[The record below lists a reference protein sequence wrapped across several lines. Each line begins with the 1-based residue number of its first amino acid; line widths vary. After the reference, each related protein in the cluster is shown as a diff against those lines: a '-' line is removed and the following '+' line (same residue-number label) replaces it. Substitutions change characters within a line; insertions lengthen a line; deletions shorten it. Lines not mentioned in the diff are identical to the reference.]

1 MFMQKTFKTVT
12 RSINRYCSTILFGLS
27 LSFLSVSNVHAIPA
41 QVPLY
46 LSQAATPIMMLNM
59 STDHQ
64 LYFKVYDDY
73 GDITDTR
80 PTIGGVANPN
90 YLKNVGDGVAD
101 KTYVHGYD
109 YYGYF
114 DSKKCYIYSTANSRF
129 EPSRVVDASAN
140 NVGYC
145 NYNNGA
151 TVVTNEWSGN
161 FLNWATMTRIDIV
174 RKILYGGLRQPS
186 KDTSTLTVLERA
198 YLPSDAHA
206 FTKYYDG
213 ADLAKLTPLFTSG
226 VIPTGV
232 TGSTDSGITFCNVT
246 GEDDGQYSQTSTK
259 APLIRVA
266 KGNYSLW
273 ASSERWQCR
282 WGTGSG
288 SASTLGKN
296 GNKSGSTQIYA
307 YDYAP
312 VKGDTSKSLSVTG
325 LNTEG
330 EFVVRVQVCKDATL
344 TEDNC
349 RQYPSATYRN
359 KPAGLLQIYGETN
372 ELNFGLIT
380 GSHGR
385 NKDGGVLRKN
395 VGNILDEVNADTDGT
410 FKSVPAGGGII
421 NTLNLLRMFGYSW
434 SIGDAG
440 SYSNTSTG
448 GDSCTYG
455 LSGFPNGNCSN
466 WGNPQSEIYYESLR
480 YLSGLTATPAFTW
493 SGNEDNHYIAGLTHA
508 SWTAPVTNNNY
519 CAPLSIL
526 QFNSSTNSYDSG
538 SDSDYPGIS
547 GIGLADTAAMDAKTD
562 EVGGFEGIT
571 NTFRFVGKIIGGT
584 GTDVDQL
591 CTAKKITALSKV
603 SGTCPDSPRLEG
615 GYGMVGLARYARD
628 VGLKINGVTKW
639 MDKNRYGN
647 FTNPVRTYA
656 VALAPSVPKVEVPVP
671 GTTTGQKI
679 IIQPACRNISNSPAT
694 NCAIVDFKVVDQTS
708 NKLDDNPD
716 FPETKNIS
724 ASYGILYVS
733 WEDSEQGGDYDQD
746 MWGVIKYAITNSRVY
761 IKTQVLAQSST
772 QPLGFGYILTGTK
785 DIVSGNTSDGFH
797 VHSGILNFQDGK
809 ECLNT
814 DNNRCTCRLGT
825 GSDTAFDICAGG
837 SNQQKADIGGR
848 KKAYAVAGSAT
859 TASFLPSPLYYA
871 AKWGGYDSKFEQ
883 QNLANLDTA
892 IKARDPSDSFFYATD
907 PSALEVQLK
916 TAFESISKDI
926 RSAGGVATN
935 NPRLSNDAFLFQT
948 KFNTSDWSGELLA
961 LKFDTN
967 GLLLRDSK
975 GDPVVQTSTKDSGKM
990 PINES
995 NRTVYTNKLTPSP
1008 ISNSSYPVDVV
1019 SLSWANL
1026 NSAQQNALRLSSEAS
1041 DATYAVA
1048 KKRVDWL
1055 LGNAKDEQS
1064 DSNNAGVLRSRTSAV
1079 GARNILGD
1087 LVNSSPVYVGADDY
1101 NFSRLPAKVSTGQT
1115 YDDFVKTKAKL
1126 TPLIFVGS
1134 NDGMV
1139 HAFNASYKDT
1149 SGNIQTSNMFKEQ
1162 YAYIPQ
1168 IVFSLPASTLSTDT
1182 RLAKL
1187 SGTDYGRSGNPH
1199 KYIVDGPIVTSDVW
1213 IPDDV
1218 NNVVG
1223 VNSTGK
1229 WKTIIV
1235 GTLGA
1240 GGRGIY
1246 ALDITDRAKP
1256 VVLFEF
1262 TDLTCKV
1269 AVTDPTTCSEANKYY
1284 PSLGYVLG
1292 APVITQLPNKRFA
1305 VIFGNG
1311 DTTGT
1316 AATQKSSLFV
1326 IDIAAPFNPAFSKVI
1341 PTDNNDIAV
1350 AGIGLSAPEVLPNS
1364 IGQGMKVYA
1373 GDLSGNLW
1381 AFDLSSSN
1389 PDDWIKTT
1397 AHYLL
1402 FQAKD
1407 LNNVIQPIFAAP
1419 TIGYNLEKKSLMVY
1433 FGTGKY
1439 YETGDNV
1446 ANAAP
1451 VHSLYAI
1458 ADIGTTVLKG
1468 SLKPKGIVTG
1478 TSSTTP
1484 SFATRSEDLSKKPT
1498 WSTNN
1503 GWYLDLP
1510 STGERITTTPVL
1522 IDDKVIFPT
1531 LVPSP
1536 DACVAGGNNWIMEMT
1551 ATGVLPYKNKT
1562 VLDPTSNKYRNGLIL
1577 GNLATGRKAD
1587 GNGSALGSTTDG
1599 AIIEEKM
1606 SLEPG
1611 TTGRQSWRQLR

>member
-1 MFMQKTFKTVT
+1 MFMQITTKATT
-12 RSINRYCSTILFGLS
+12 RFIDRNYLKALFGLTI
-27 LSFLSVSNVHAIPA
+27 SFLYVGYVNAIPA

-46 LSQAATPIMMLNM
+46 LAQAATPIMMLNM

-80 PTIGGVANPN
+80 STIAGVNNPN
-90 YLKNVGDGVAD
+90 YLKNTGDGVAD
-101 KTYVHGYD
+101 TTYITGYD

-114 DSKKCYIYSTANSRF
+114 DGKKCYVYSTANSRF
-129 EPSRVVDASAN
+129 EPSRAVDSTN
-140 NVGYC
+140 YC

-151 TVVTNEWSGN
+151 AAVTNEWSGN

-174 RKILYGGLRQPS
+174 RKILYGGLRQAS
-186 KDTSTLTVLERA
+186 NDTASLTVLERA

-206 FTKYYDG
+206 FTKYYNG
-213 ADLAKLTPLFTSG
+213 ADLAKLTPAFTSG
-226 VIPTGV
+226 SVPTAIA
-232 TGSTDSGITFCNVT
+232 GSKDSGITFCNVT
-246 GEDDGQYSQTSTK
+246 GEDDGKYSQTSTK

-288 SASTLGKN
+288 SDSTLGKN
-296 GNKSGSTQIYA
+296 GNDPTKTGIYA

-312 VKGDTSKSLSVTG
+312 VKGDTTKSLSVTG
-325 LNTEG
+325 LGTAG
-330 EFVVRVQVCKDATL
+330 EYVVRVQVCKDATL
-344 TEDNC
+344 AEDNC

-410 FKSVPAGGGII
+410 FKSVPADGGII

-440 SYSNTSTG
+440 SYGNTTTG

-455 LSGFPNGNCSN
+455 LETFPNGNCSN

-480 YLSGLTATPAFTW
+480 YLSGLTATSQYTW
-493 SGNEDNHYIAGLTHA
+493 SGNEDDHYIAGLKHA
-508 SWTAPVTNNNY
+508 SWKAPVTNTNY

-547 GIGLADTAAMDAKTD
+547 GIGLADTAAMDKKTD
-562 EVGGFEGIT
+562 EVGTFEGIT
-571 NTFRFVGKIIGGT
+571 NTLRFVGKIIGGS

-591 CTAKKITALSKV
+591 CTAKNITALSKV

-615 GYGMVGLARYARD
+615 GYGMVGLARFARD

-639 MDKNRYGN
+639 VEKNRYGVY
-647 FTNPVRTYA
+647 TNPVRTYA

-679 IIQPACRNISNSPAT
+679 IIQPACRNISNNPAT
-694 NCAIVDFKVVDQTS
+694 NCAIVDFKVVDQQSNALTS
-708 NKLDDNPD
+708 NAD
-716 FPETKNIS
+716 FPETSTTSTN
-724 ASYGILYVS
+724 YGILYVS

-746 MWGVIKYAITNSRVY
+746 MWGVIKYAITGSRVY

-785 DIVSGNTSDGFH
+785 DIITGNTSDGFH
-797 VHSGILNFQDGK
+797 VHSGILNFTDGK

-814 DNNRCTCRLGT
+814 DNHRCTCRLGT
-825 GSDTAFDICAGG
+825 GSDTAFNICAGV
-837 SNQQKADIGGR
+837 SAQQKIDTGASKR
-848 KKAYAVAGSAT
+848 VYAVSTAT

-871 AKWGGYDSKFEQ
+871 AKWGGYDSKFQE

-892 IKARDPSDSFFYATD
+892 IANRNPSDSFFYATD
-907 PSALEVQLK
+907 PSALEIQLK

-961 LKFDTN
+961 LKFDSN
-967 GLLLRDSK
+967 GLLVRNSN
-975 GDPVVQTSTKDSGKM
+975 GDPIVQASTKDSGRM
-990 PINES
+990 PTNEVG
-995 NRTVYTNKLTPSP
+995 RTVYTNYLTPSP
-1008 ISNSSYPVDVV
+1008 ISATSSYPVAVDT
-1019 SLSWANL
+1019 LSWSKF
-1026 NSAQQNALRLSSEAS
+1026 NSSQKKALQLSSES
-1041 DATYAVA
+1041 TDAQAQ
-1048 KKRVDWL
+1048 KRVDWL

-1064 DSNNAGVLRSRTSAV
+1064 DSNSSGVLRSRSTAAGV
-1079 GARNILGD
+1079 RNILGD

-1101 NFSRLPAKVSTGQT
+1101 NFSRLPAKVSGGQT
-1115 YDDFVKTKAKL
+1115 YDQFVKTKSSGTDPSKI

-1134 NDGMV
+1134 NDGML
-1139 HAFNASYKDT
+1139 HAFNATYKDS
-1149 SGNIQTSNMFKEQ
+1149 SGNIQISSMFKEV

-1168 IVFSLPASTLSTDT
+1168 IVFSLPANSVGTDT
-1182 RLAKL
+1182 KLAKL
-1187 SGTDYGRSGNPH
+1187 SGTDYGRSANPH
-1199 KYIVDGPIVTSDVW
+1199 RYIVDGPIVTSDVW
-1213 IPDDV
+1213 IPDDP
-1218 NNVVG
+1218 NSVVG
-1223 VNSTGK
+1223 TNSTGK

-1246 ALDITDRAKP
+1246 ALDVTNRLKP
-1256 VVLFEF
+1256 TVLFEF
-1262 TDLTCKV
+1262 TDMTCKV
-1269 AVTDPTTCSEANKYY
+1269 AVADNSTCADANKYY

-1292 APVITQLPNKRFA
+1292 APVIAQLPNGRFV

-1311 DTTGT
+1311 DTAGT
-1316 AATQKSSLFV
+1316 TTPPTSSLFI
-1326 IDIAAPFNPAFSKVI
+1326 IDIAAPFNSAFSKVI
-1341 PTDNNDIAV
+1341 STG
-1350 AGIGLSAPEVLPNS
+1350 AGTGLSAVEVLPNS
-1364 IGQGMKVYA
+1364 IGQGVSAYA

-1381 AFDLSSSN
+1381 HFNLSSTN
-1389 PDDWIKTT
+1389 PSDWAKD
-1397 AHYLL
+1397 YLL

-1407 LNNVIQPIFAAP
+1407 GNGNAQPIFAAP
-1419 TIGYNLEKKSLMVY
+1419 TLGYNLKSNKLMVY

-1439 YETGDNV
+1439 YDTGDNV
-1446 ANAAP
+1446 ANATP
-1451 VHSLYAI
+1451 IHSLYAI
-1458 ADIGTTVLKG
+1458 ADVGSVGSPVARSTLKQ
-1468 SLKPKGIVTG
+1468 KGIING

-1484 SFATRSEDLSKKPT
+1484 SFSTRTEDSSKQPT
-1498 WSTNN
+1498 WTGATPNN

-1551 ATGVLPYKNKT
+1551 ATGALTYKNKT
-1562 VLDPTSNKYRNGLIL
+1562 VLDPTSNKYRSGLIL
-1577 GNLATGRKAD
+1577 GNLATGRKSD
-1587 GNGSALGSTTDG
+1587 GNGSALGATTEG

-1611 TTGRQSWRQLR
+1611 TIGRQSWRQLR